1 MIALDTNIIV
11 RFLVADDEQQFKQ
24 VLALLHR
31 LENNKERAFVS
42 CLVLMEMSWVLA
54 HFYQI
59 SREKIID
66 NILILC
72 NMPSL
77 QVEHHQPVI
86 TILEQAK
93 QNTFDLADLLI
104 AIHYAKANNIPIM
117 TFDKKASKYQAF
129 ELLK

>member
-11 RFLVADDEQQFKQ
+11 RFLVADDDNQFKQ

-31 LENNKERAFVS
+31 LENDKQCASVS

-54 HFYQI
+54 HFYKI

-77 QVEHHQPVI
+77 QVEHSQIII
-86 TILEQAK
+86 TTLEQAK

-104 AIHYAKANNIPIM
+104 AIHYSVGNNAPIM
-117 TFDKKASKYQAF
+117 TFDKKAAKYQLF
-129 ELLK
+129 ELLV